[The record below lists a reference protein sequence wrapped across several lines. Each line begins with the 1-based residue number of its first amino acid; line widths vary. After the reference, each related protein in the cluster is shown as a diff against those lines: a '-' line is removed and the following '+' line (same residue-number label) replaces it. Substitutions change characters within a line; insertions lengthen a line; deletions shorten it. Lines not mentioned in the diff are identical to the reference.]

1 MQLKSPLVV
10 IGLLGILAIGGYL
23 GLHSAYPSPPILEKR
38 AEGPV
43 SPADLSEITG
53 LAGSR
58 DGHMLVTVNGNK
70 TVSLWDAASGANLR
84 AFESSPTE
92 WIYAPTFSPD
102 GSLLATPSSTPY
114 TTSSGHLL
122 LWDTATG
129 QRLASVDDLS
139 WSVCCASFNPAGTL
153 IAVAGLTTLYLVD
166 PSTRQIIRQA
176 EMQHVAN
183 GVIQAIAFN
192 PNGDLL
198 ATGKRNGKVELW
210 QVPDLTLVRT
220 FSVGP
225 SLKPTPVS
233 PEDAPAQPEA
243 RSVTFAH
250 NLPRLAANNSEGSA
264 FVWDLRT
271 GREIVRYARLF
282 RHSRKWLRFRSAGKL
297 TVLYFG
303 RCLAVNHRSRDPGN
317 PATGREAPEGNG
329 QCAEHS

>member
-1 MQLKSPLVV
+1 FTRRRFHQM
-10 IGLLGILAIGGYL
+10 
-23 GLHSAYPSPPILEKR
+23 
-38 AEGPV
+38 
-43 SPADLSEITG
+43 
-53 LAGSR
+53 
-58 DGHMLVTVNGNK
+58 
-70 TVSLWDAASGANLR
+70 
-84 AFESSPTE
+84 
-92 WIYAPTFSPD
+92 APCWP
-102 GSLLATPSSTPY
+102 PSSTPY

-139 WSVCCASFNPAGTL
+139 WPVCCASFNPAGTL

-233 PEDAPAQPEA
+233 PEDAPAQPE
-243 RSVTFAH
+243 
-250 NLPRLAANNSEGSA
+250 
-264 FVWDLRT
+264 
-271 GREIVRYARLF
+271 
-282 RHSRKWLRFRSAGKL
+282 
-297 TVLYFG
+297 
-303 RCLAVNHRSRDPGN
+303 
-317 PATGREAPEGNG
+317 
-329 QCAEHS
+329 